1 MGAGV
6 AVTAL
11 VAGVAATALA
21 DFPERLAAA
30 ALVRNLAGR
39 AAFRVKGF
47 RLSEVTVAS
56 MAAGFAGAV
65 VTFGALTGTFLTLAS
80 TASAI
85 PITPMA
91 ISTRT
96 ITPTPIGIDAP
107 LGLDRAV
114 QKRAPGSGG
123 QIPRFPMTLDGGS
136 SEA

>member
-11 VAGVAATALA
+11 VADTASVAGVADTALA

-30 ALVRNLAGR
+30 ALVRDLAGR

-65 VTFGALTGTFLTLAS
+65 VTFGALTGTFSTLAS
-80 TASAI
+80 TASVI
-85 PITPMA
+85 PTTPA
-91 ISTRT
+91 TTSTRT
-96 ITPTPIGIDAP
+96 TTPTPIGIDAP
-107 LGLDRAV
+107 LGVDRAA
-114 QKRAPGSGG
+114 QKGRRKWQADLAP
-123 QIPRFPMTLDGGS
+123 R
-136 SEA
+136 